1 MRRKVIAAVLIVVA
15 LLGAGVALFVSAPGG
30 QRFLTERI
38 TRALGGGDQTVTV
51 KEIGGD
57 WPSHIIWSGISVSDR
72 EGVWL
77 TLDRL
82 EVRLRPGALLAGNV
96 EIDSAVAG
104 TAHMLRQPVARPNA
118 PPSPPPTVDGLAR
131 SLRGITVRDARV
143 GVLLLDPPVIGR
155 AVDATLAASLQDDPA
170 SKLHTLSLEGRL
182 RSEPGSIALKIAA
195 GRNAAVVQVNAT
207 AETVTATGAITIN
220 NRSNALS
227 GALKLNCRS
236 ATVCFA
242 WPSGQIGAVTAD
254 LALAGTLQSPEGQ
267 IDFRAQ
273 DLALNARKLAAL
285 EGQIS
290 ARPKAGAA
298 AGVIAITGAGIATGI
313 PTALPEGR
321 PLLGEAGKWSLDLS
335 RSPDG
340 TLVLDTAVLEAGDAR
355 AEVVGLGLVPKI
367 TPATLRLSLKGGAR
381 FLGLN
386 DSVSR
391 TEATLRVDR
400 IEEGAVGAGHLSLA
414 MTGLPPAAGI
424 RPLLQGNLNLDA
436 DVELGANAVR
446 FTNITARSGGT
457 ALRGVSAWARAPRFD
472 HTGSTLTVTLP
483 PANAILPEPTQAD
496 VTLKGPLASL
506 HADIS
511 ATAPVVLLSRAPV
524 RDAVV
529 AVALDRTAAGF
540 TAALDGSGQWVDGP
554 LTFSAKVSQAKA
566 GFIDIAGLTW
576 KSPTTDLSGGL
587 QVATG
592 TGLLTGG
599 LNGPVS
605 DLAPLTTA
613 FGAASAG
620 SADLTAALSA
630 AKGQRLD
637 ITLAGHKVENAA
649 LVAEALTF
657 TGRFD
662 DLFGDMRI
670 ATRAEATGARV
681 FDRPLAAF
689 NTRADGD
696 LKALKVVAEAK
707 GAGDTPFAFTSVADV
722 AFGASTTITFQRLAG
737 QDGDLEVALLAPT
750 QLTLGADAMTLAPTR
765 VSVKGGELRAGF
777 TWNKIK
783 DTFEGTL
790 HATKVSLPAFTAI
803 PGQTTSV
810 IVSGDVTLS
819 GPMTSVNGAANIT
832 GTLPGTKDQPPIAL
846 SASVAMSN
854 GRAKV
859 NATAGGLSK
868 EPAVLVAD
876 IPARLNLAQAR
887 FALMTTEPVSG
898 TLKWRGSLTPLWRLI
913 PADVNVLAGDVV
925 IDAALTGTLDNP
937 VLAGKFT
944 LTKGTYENLVGGT
957 ALRNIEASVGGDGTG
972 GFTLSMKAQDM
983 NDGAVTVSGRVAN
996 DENLTADI
1004 TADMSRLDILHR
1016 DDVIAAATGKITYT
1030 GPFTAGQFKGS
1041 VAMVNSLVRLGGSY
1055 MPDIPLLRALPGF
1068 EPARN
1073 DGMLSGITV
1082 AITVTTSD
1090 PMRIEGQGLD
1100 SLWRGEMNVAG
1111 SLAVPDVRG
1120 TLTLDRGSFSF
1131 LGQSFTLYSGAV
1143 TFTGGGTI
1151 DPQLNIVAV
1160 REASDIT
1167 ATVNITGRARAPEV
1181 LLSSRP
1187 ALPRDE
1193 ILARLLFRKGTGE
1206 LGPIE
1211 SIQLASAASDLAG
1224 ISNGGINGVLRRTL
1238 GVDVSSGAEGNS
1250 VMVGRQIGRNL
1261 YVSVG
1266 QSLTEQEREIVVEWR
1281 LSRSFSLKSTTS
1293 DVTGADIGVFWR
1305 KDY

>member
-1 MRRKVIAAVLIVVA
+1 MRMKLIAAVLIAVA
-15 LLGAGVALFVSAPGG
+15 LLGAGVTLFVSAPGS
-30 QRFLTERI
+30 QRFLTDRI
-38 TRALGGGDQTVTV
+38 TRALGGSDQTITV
-51 KEIGGD
+51 KDVGGA
-57 WPSHIIWSGISVSDR
+57 WPSHIVWSGITVSDR
-72 EGVWL
+72 EGIWL

-82 EVRLRPGALLAGNV
+82 ELRLRPGALLTGNIEV
-96 EIDSAVAG
+96 DSAVAG
-104 TAHMLRQPVARPNA
+104 TAHMHRQPVSA
-118 PPSPPPTVDGLAR
+118 PPDRLASPPPTVDGIIRALAR
-131 SLRGITVRDARV
+131 ITVRDARV
-143 GVLLLDPPVIGR
+143 EVLLLDPPVMGR
-155 AVDATLAASLQDDPA
+155 AIDATLSASLQDDPA
-170 SKLHTLSLEGRL
+170 SKLHTLSLDGRL
-182 RSEPGSIALKIAA
+182 RRERGSVELKFAA
-195 GRNAAVVQVNAT
+195 GRNAVVAQLNAA
-207 AETVTATGAITIN
+207 AETVTATGAVTIN
-220 NRSNALS
+220 NRTNALS

-236 ATVCFA
+236 ETVCF
-242 WPSGQIGAVTAD
+242 SGPAGQVGAVTAD

-273 DLALNARKLAAL
+273 DLALNARKLASL

-290 ARPKAGAA
+290 ARPKTDAPR
-298 AGVIAITGAGIATGI
+298 GVVAVTGAGTANGV
-313 PTALPEGR
+313 PAALPEGR
-321 PLLGEAGKWSLDLS
+321 PLVGEAGEWSFALS

-340 TLVLDTAVLEAGDAR
+340 TLVLDAATLKTGDAR
-355 AEVVGLGLVPKI
+355 AEVSGLGLVPKL
-367 TPATLRLSLKGGAR
+367 TPATVRLSLKGGAR

-386 DSVSR
+386 DPVSR
-391 TEATLRVDR
+391 TEVDLRLDHL
-400 IEEGAVGAGHLSLA
+400 EDGGGAGHLSLT
-414 MTGLPPAAGI
+414 MTGLPPAASI
-424 RPLLQGNLNLDA
+424 RPLLQGNLNFEA
-436 DVELGANAVR
+436 DVFVGADQAR
-446 FTNITARSGGT
+446 FTNISARSRE
-457 ALRGVSAWARAPRFD
+457 AVIRGASAWSRAPRFD
-472 HTGSTLTVTLP
+472 HANSTLTVTLP
-483 PANAILPEPTQAD
+483 PASAVLPEPTQAD
-496 VTLKGPLASL
+496 VTLTGPLAGI

-524 RDAVV
+524 RDAII
-529 AVALDRTAAGF
+529 AVALDRTSAGF
-540 TAALDGSGQWVDGP
+540 TAGIDGSGQWIDGP
-554 LTFSAKVSQAKA
+554 LTFSGKVSQVKA
-566 GFIDIAGLTW
+566 GVIDIAAITW

-587 QVATG
+587 QVATE

-605 DLAPLTTA
+605 DLVPLTTA

-620 SADLTAALSA
+620 RADVAAAFSAVN
-630 AKGQRLD
+630 GQRLEV
-637 ITLAGHKVENAA
+637 TLTGRAVENAA
-649 LVAEALTF
+649 LVAETLTF

-662 DLFGDMRI
+662 DLFGAVRLS
-670 ATRAEATGARV
+670 TRAQATGARL

-707 GAGDTPFAFTSVADV
+707 GAGDTPFALTSATDI

-750 QLTLGADAMTLAPTR
+750 QLISSADAMTLAPTR
-765 VSVKGGELRAGF
+765 VAVKGGELQAGF
-777 TWNKIK
+777 TWNKLK
-783 DTFEGTL
+783 DTFEGNL
-790 HATKVSLPAFTAI
+790 HAQKVALPAFTAI
-803 PGQTTSV
+803 PGQTTSI

-819 GPMTSVNGAANIT
+819 GPMNAVNGAANLT
-832 GTLPGTKDQPPIAL
+832 GTLPGTKDLPPIAL
-846 SASVAMSN
+846 SAVIALNN
-854 GRAKV
+854 GRVKV

-868 EPAVLVAD
+868 EPALLVAD
-876 IPARLNLAQAR
+876 VPARINLSAAR
-887 FALMTTEPVSG
+887 FALITTEPVSAA
-898 TLKWRGSLTPLWRLI
+898 LKWTGNLTPLWRLI

-925 IDAALTGTLDNP
+925 IDAALSGTLDAP
-937 VLAGKFT
+937 VLAGTFNVT
-944 LTKGTYENLVGGT
+944 NGTYENLVGGT
-957 ALRNIEASVGGDGTG
+957 ALRNIDAAIGGDGKG
-972 GFTLSMKAQDM
+972 GFTLSMNAQDM
-983 NDGAVTVSGRVAN
+983 NDGTVTLSGRVAN
-996 DENLTADI
+996 DESLTADI
-1004 TADMSRLDILHR
+1004 TADMSRLDVLHR

-1030 GPFTAGQFKGS
+1030 GPFAAGVFKGN

-1055 MPDIPLLRALPGF
+1055 MPEIPLLRALPGF
-1068 EPARN
+1068 EPVRN
-1073 DGMLSGITV
+1073 DGMLAGIAV
-1082 AITVTTSD
+1082 DIAVTTSD

-1100 SLWRGEMNVAG
+1100 SLWRGQMNVTG

-1131 LGQSFTLYSGAV
+1131 LGQSFTLDSGTV

-1181 LLSSRP
+1181 QLSSRP

-1238 GVDVSSGAEGNS
+1238 GIDVSSGAEGNS

-1281 LSRSFSLKSTTS
+1281 ISRSFSLKSTTS